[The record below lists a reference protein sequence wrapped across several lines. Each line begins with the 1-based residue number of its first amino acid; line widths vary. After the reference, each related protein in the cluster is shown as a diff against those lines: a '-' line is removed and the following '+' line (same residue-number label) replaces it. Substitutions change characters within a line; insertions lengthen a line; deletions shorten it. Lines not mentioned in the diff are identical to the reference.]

1 MVAEKFLFIYLLCIS
16 MVGDLMNYEKSNI
29 LLLLEEKTGVY
40 GDRVALGIKTAL
52 GWKEFTYKGIGLLSR
67 KLANYL
73 IEDIQVKKGDRLAI
87 LSESKPEYGA
97 CVFASIMA
105 GMVTVPLDI
114 KLTKYELKSILSD
127 CLPTVILVSQDYI
140 EKALELQKEIH
151 SIKHIIV
158 IDEPTYNLNLP
169 CLYTLP
175 NRYEGKW
182 RHRSSKATAFIIY
195 TSGTTG
201 APKGVEISFRNM
213 LAQLNDIELVLP
225 RFFDPN
231 EGVSVLS
238 ILPMNHLF
246 ELTVGF
252 SAFMY
257 IGLSVYYTQS
267 LKPKDILS
275 IMREKGIQ
283 FMIVVPAFLKLL
295 KAGIETEIN
304 NGPKIKKTIFNIMY
318 KIAKHTPSYR
328 FRKLLFKKIHDKF
341 GGKFS
346 GCVAGGAPLD
356 SAVGEFFD
364 TIGIKVYE
372 GYGLS
377 ETSPVVSV
385 NIDGVVSSVGKPL
398 NSFESK
404 IDPNT
409 DEIMLKGPAVM
420 KGYYHQP
427 ELTSEVIDPDGWLH
441 TGDMGKIDKKG
452 NIFITGRI
460 KNMIVLSGGKKVFP
474 EEVESVLEKSHY
486 FSEVCVLGVSRAGGT
501 KDGTED
507 IAAVIVPK
515 DDLLKKV
522 PDDKELNRIVREEV
536 KYLSKQLASYK
547 RPINIITQRDPLP
560 KTTTRKIKRKDVKEL
575 IAG

>member
-1 MVAEKFLFIYLLCIS
+1 MSYRK
-16 MVGDLMNYEKSNI
+16 NNI
-29 LLLLEEKTGVY
+29 LLLLEEKTDFF
-40 GDRVALGIKTAL
+40 GDRTALGIKTAL
-52 GWKEFTYKGIGLLSR
+52 GWKEFTYKGVGLLSR

-97 CVFASIMA
+97 CVFASILA
-105 GMVTVPLDI
+105 GMITVPLDV

-127 CLPTVILVSQDYI
+127 CLPTVILVSQSNI
-140 EKALELQKEIH
+140 EKALELQKEVD
-151 SIKHIIV
+151 SIKHVIV
-158 IDEPTYNLNLP
+158 MDEPTYNLSLP

-175 NRYEGKW
+175 TKYEGKW

-213 LAQLNDIELVLP
+213 LAQLNDIEPLLP
-225 RFFDPN
+225 RFFDPSN
-231 EGVSVLS
+231 GMSVLS

-252 SAFMY
+252 SAFLY
-257 IGLSVYYTQS
+257 WGLSVYYTQS

-295 KAGIETEIN
+295 KAGIESEIN
-304 NGPKIKKTIFNIMY
+304 NGPKAKKMIFSIMY
-318 KIAKHTPSYR
+318 KIAKLVPSYA
-328 FRKLLFKKIHDKF
+328 FRKMLFKPIHDKF

-346 GCVAGGAPLD
+346 GCIAGGAPLD
-356 SAVGEFFD
+356 KAVGEFFD

-385 NIDGVVSSVGKPL
+385 NIDCVTSSVGKTL
-398 NSFESK
+398 DSFEAK
-404 IDPNT
+404 IDPKT
-409 DEIMLKGPAVM
+409 EEIMLKGPAVM

-427 ELTSEVIDPDGWLH
+427 EMTADVIDPDGWLH
-441 TGDMGKIDKKG
+441 TGDMGRIDRRG
-452 NIFITGRI
+452 NLFITGRI

-474 EEVESVLEKSHY
+474 EEVESVLEKSDY
-486 FSEVCVLGVSRAGGT
+486 FREVCVLGMARAGGA

-507 IAAVIVPK
+507 IVAVIVPK
-515 DDLLKKV
+515 DDLLKRV
-522 PDDKELNRIVREEV
+522 SDEAELNRIVREEV

-547 RPINIITQRDPLP
+547 RPINIIIKKEPLP
-560 KTTTRKIKRKDVKEL
+560 KTTTLKVKRKDVKEL
-575 IAG
+575 ITA